1 MKKTLYILLS
11 IAAVLGCTKTGV
23 EYDDAQIGEITVS
36 PVAGGLTKAAVT
48 DGVFPSDNH
57 LGVFAYYSSTVNAGV
72 VSDYSTFS
80 TDYLANAEFT
90 HKEGFTWSGIN
101 PYYWPKTGS
110 LVFAGYS
117 LAAPT
122 GSNTNSNANGIVTY
136 SLESDCLE
144 IKGFAQSEKTDKT
157 YDLLYF
163 GRTSSS
169 YSNNSSNV
177 SVALSHAMSWVEIQ
191 VKAGPGAL
199 VSGQEW
205 IVTSME
211 FQDICTKGDFK
222 YARASDGQVAKAMWD
237 NQTDGKNM
245 LVYTHDKASGT
256 NLTDAFQ
263 TLENI
268 KRGTLVIPQIP
279 KVLNVKVEY
288 KSPAGDDIVE
298 VVPIKLWQFT
308 DKWEAGK
315 KYTYQLTFS
324 PQEIL
329 VAPKVETWPD
339 PTNTTPT
346 I

>member
-48 DGVFPSDNH
+48 DDVFPRDNH
-57 LGVFAYYSSTVNAGV
+57 LGVFAYYSGAVNAGV

-80 TDYLANAEFT
+80 TEYLVNAEFA
-90 HKEGFTWSGIN
+90 HKNDFTWSGIS

-110 LVFAGYS
+110 LIFAGYS
-117 LAAPT
+117 LAAPS
-122 GSNTNSNANGIVTY
+122 GSNPNSDANGTVTF

-144 IKGFAQSEKTDKT
+144 IKGFTQSEETDKT

-163 GRTSSS
+163 GRTPNS
-169 YSNNSSNV
+169 YSNKSSNV

-211 FQDICTKGDFK
+211 LKNVSTKGDFK
-222 YARASDGQVAKAMWD
+222 YTGASGGQVAKAEWA

-245 LVYTHDKASGT
+245 LVYTHDKTSGT
-256 NLTDAFQ
+256 NLTAAFQ
-263 TLENI
+263 TLENTV
-268 KRGTLVIPQIP
+268 KGTLVIPQTP

-298 VVPIKLWQFT
+298 VVPIKLWRFT

-329 VAPKVETWPD
+329 VAPKVETWPE